1 MYILNIMTENW
12 TMMNETLPNPSLSFQ
27 GGEIWG
33 KFFPPHPTLCV
44 DLSPRRER
52 YKKQLCLIW
61 ILGTSP
67 RMTEKK
73 RLEDD

>member
-33 KFFPPHPTLCV
+33 KFFPPHPTRCV

-52 YKKQLCLIW
+52 YKQATLFDLDTPVK
-61 ILGTSP
+61 P
-67 RMTEKK
+67 EYDREEKIGG
-73 RLEDD
+73 